1 MPALNVR
8 WHGTRLDEG
17 KANVAIPSTHPNGGP
32 APDPATALAGNR
44 LLAGLPPE
52 EAGPIATAAER
63 VRPRMREQI
72 YEQGGPMEHAY
83 FPTGGVFS
91 LMAEMADGSAI
102 ETLTVGN
109 EGMVGLPAVLGAV
122 RSPTQALC
130 QIAGWAVRIPMARLI
145 EAAPPG
151 GVLYGRLARYAEA
164 RLTSLSRSVGCNRLH
179 SAQQRYARWV
189 LLTQDRVGGDEFP
202 ITQEFLAQMLG
213 VTRPT
218 ISLVGQ
224 ELQGAGLIHYA
235 QGRLTVDNRPGL
247 EAVSCECYAVVS
259 AAFEEMLGEPRG

>member
-1 MPALNVR
+1 MGTFSVR
-8 WHGTRLDEG
+8 ARGTGLEEG
-17 KANVAIPSTHPNGGP
+17 TANVSTPSDDRSAGP
-32 APDPATALAGNR
+32 APDPATMLAGNR
-44 LLAGLPPE
+44 LLSGLPPR
-52 EAGPIATAAER
+52 EAAPLATAAER

-72 YEQGGPMEHAY
+72 YAQGGPMEYAY
-83 FPTGGVFS
+83 FPAGGVFS
-91 LMAEMADGSAI
+91 LMVAMSDGSVI

-109 EGMVGLPAVLGAV
+109 EGMLGLPAVLGAA
-122 RSPTQALC
+122 RSPTHALC
-130 QIAGWAVRIPMARLI
+130 QIAGWAVRVPTARLI
-145 EAAPPG
+145 EAAPRS
-151 GVLYGRLARYAEA
+151 GVLFDRLARYAEA
-164 RLTSLSRSVGCNRLH
+164 RLTSLSRSVACNRLH

-247 EAVSCECYAVVS
+247 EAVSCECYAVVR